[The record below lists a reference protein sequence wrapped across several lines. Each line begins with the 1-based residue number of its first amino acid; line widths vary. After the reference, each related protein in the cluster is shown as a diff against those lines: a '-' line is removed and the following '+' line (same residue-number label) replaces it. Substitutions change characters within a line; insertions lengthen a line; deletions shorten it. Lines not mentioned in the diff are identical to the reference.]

1 MAKAGRAHR
10 PARPTARPPAPSG
23 PAAIGPTRCRPR
35 SGGRRCPPG
44 RLGLAV
50 LGWIPLA
57 AAVSVVSS
65 ALPACSGPGLVCSD
79 PLTAGVWPLHLLLIA
94 LLRPRTTAGGDRSV
108 GALVFLLV
116 GLAATPIL
124 LAVGGARTPTGTATA
139 LGVVLVAA
147 WIGGVVLALS
157 GRVELPPW
165 RGPRARGPRV
175 G

>member
-1 MAKAGRAHR
+1 M
-10 PARPTARPPAPSG
+10 SL
-23 PAAIGPTRCRPR
+23 
-35 SGGRRCPPG
+35 PG

-50 LGWIPLA
+50 IGWIPLG
-57 AAVSVVSS
+57 AAVSAMSN
-65 ALPACSGPGLVCSD
+65 ALPACSGAGLVCSD

-94 LLRPRTTAGGDRSV
+94 LL
-108 GALVFLLV
+108 ALVPRLAVIAAYGAIAVLLV

-124 LAVGGARTPTGTATA
+124 LAVGGARTPAGTATA

-147 WIGGVVLALS
+147 WIGGVILALS

-175 G
+175 R